1 MRRQQLT
8 EAQIATLFDPL
19 TDQRELLRHYTLT
32 ETDIAMIRRCR
43 GDHSRLGYALMLCYL
58 RYPGRPLRIGE
69 RPPAALVSFV
79 AEQIEVQPES
89 LDEYLGS
96 EQNRRR
102 HAAELQ
108 DRLRLRP
115 FGTRPAAELAVWLLP
130 RAIENDRLVH
140 LAELVMEECR
150 RRRIVVPP
158 PRRLERLCVDLRF
171 QTRREL
177 ERRLTGG
184 LSAEQRRRLDALTQR
199 RAESGQSWLVWLR
212 QMPEA
217 TKPGAMLGLIERV
230 NHVRAI
236 GIDPARG
243 HRMQQARLAQLA
255 REAGRTTAQ
264 HIAGY
269 ERQRRHAT
277 LVAVTLDLSANLTDQ
292 AIDLFDR
299 LVGVMFRKAEGR
311 HARAFQADGRAINEK
326 VRLYA
331 RVGAALIMARETEQ
345 DPFAAITAVIPWERF
360 RASVAEAGA
369 LARSEEFD
377 PYQMLGE
384 HYAGVRRW
392 APDFLAT
399 FAFQGVPA
407 AASLLRAIDMLR
419 DMNEAARPKLPKS
432 APTGFIRERWARHV
446 LPGAAIDR
454 RYYELCV
461 LSELRDRLRAGDVW
475 VVGSRRY
482 RSFEERLIS
491 RETQRDL
498 LQSGALPIAVDP
510 DFERFIAGR
519 RTLLDERLAMIDAKA
534 KGGLLPDVTLERGV
548 LKITPFEK
556 ATPPEAEVLA
566 ARLYAML
573 PRIRI
578 TDLLSEVADW
588 TLFIDCFTHLRSG
601 ETVADPRVL
610 MTGLLADG
618 LNLGLTRM
626 AEACTVASLGQ
637 LAWVA
642 DWHIRDET
650 YALALRRLVDHQ
662 QREPLA
668 AIFGGGFASS
678 SDGQFFRAGG
688 FARDAG
694 RINAHYGDD
703 PGSKFYT
710 HLSDRYA
717 PFHTK
722 VIAATASEAL
732 HILDGLLYHQSDVT
746 VRRHHTDG
754 GGDSDHVFALLAL
767 LGFQFAPRIPDL
779 KSRRLYSFAKPSAYP
794 TLEPLIAG
802 RINVALIRAHWAEIL
817 RVAASIRT
825 GTVTASLI
833 MRQLASHPRQNGVA
847 AALRELG
854 RLERTLFTL
863 DWIEDLELRRE
874 TSRELNKGKSR
885 NSLARAVFIHRLGE
899 IRDRTYENQQHRA
912 SGLNLLVTAIILW
925 NTRYLNRAIAALREA
940 EDIPDHLLAHLSP
953 LGWEHV
959 NLTGDYIWAPGDHLT
974 ENADGY
980 RPLRITP
987 DAALVAA

>member
-8 EAQIATLFDPL
+8 EAQIAALFNPL
-19 TDQRELLRHYTLT
+19 TDPRELVRHYTLS
-32 ETDIAMIRRCR
+32 ETDIATIRRCR

-58 RYPGRPLRIGE
+58 RYPGRPLRVGE

-79 AEQIEVQPES
+79 AEQIDVRPETI
-89 LDEYLGS
+89 DDYLVF

-115 FGTRPAAELAVWLLP
+115 FGTRPAAELAGWLLP
-130 RAIENDRLVH
+130 RAIENDRLSD

-150 RRRIVVPP
+150 QRRIVVPP
-158 PRRLERLCVDLRF
+158 PRRLERLCIDLRY
-171 QTRREL
+171 QARREI

-199 RAESGQSWLVWLR
+199 RAETSQSWLVWLR

-217 TKPGAMLGLIERV
+217 TKPAAMLGLIERLG
-230 NHVRAI
+230 HVRAI
-236 GIDPARG
+236 GLDPARG
-243 HRMQQARLAQLA
+243 HRVHQARLAQLV
-255 REAGRTTAQ
+255 REASRTTAQ
-264 HIAGY
+264 HVAGY

-277 LVAVTLDLSANLTDQ
+277 LVAVTLDLIASLTDQ

-299 LVGVMFRKAEGR
+299 LVGTMFRKAEGR

-331 RVGAALIMARETEQ
+331 RVGTALIAAR
-345 DPFAAITAVIPWERF
+345 DKKGWSPA
-360 RASVAEAGA
+360 
-369 LARSEEFD
+369 
-377 PYQMLGE
+377 
-384 HYAGVRRW
+384 
-392 APDFLAT
+392 FLAT

-419 DMNEAARPKLPKS
+419 DMNTATTLSLQKS

-446 LPGAAIDR
+446 LAGGAIDR

-461 LSELRDRLRAGDVW
+461 LSELRDRLRAGDIW

-491 RETQRDL
+491 RETL
-498 LQSGALPIAVDP
+498 KELEQSGTVPIAVDT
-510 DFERFIAGR
+510 DFERFIAAR
-519 RTLLDERLAMIDAKA
+519 RTLLDERLAEVDAKA
-534 KGGLLPDVTLERGV
+534 KGGLLPDVTIEKGV
-548 LKITPFEK
+548 LKITPIEK
-556 ATPPEAEVLA
+556 STRPEAEAMA

-578 TDLLSEVADW
+578 TDLFSEVARW
-588 TLFIDCFTHLRSG
+588 TLFTDCFTHLRSG

-610 MTGLLADG
+610 MASLLADG

-626 AEACTVASLGQ
+626 AEACTIASLGK
-637 LAWVA
+637 LAWAA

-650 YALALRRLVDHQ
+650 YALALRRLVDYQ

-688 FARDAG
+688 FGRDAG
-694 RINAHYGDD
+694 RVNAHYGDD

-732 HILDGLLYHQSDVT
+732 YVLDGLLYHQSDVT
-746 VRRHHTDG
+746 IRCHHTDG
-754 GGDSDHVFALLAL
+754 GGDSDHVFALCAL

-779 KSRRLYSFAKPSAYP
+779 KSRRLYAFGKASAYP

-802 RINVALIRAHWAEIL
+802 RVNVALIRAHWAEIL

-833 MRQLASHPRQNGVA
+833 MRQLASYPRQNGVA

-863 DWIEDLELRRE
+863 DWIEDPELRRG
-874 TSRELNKGKSR
+874 TSRELNKGESR

-899 IRDRTYENQQHRA
+899 IRDRTYENQQYRA

-925 NTRYLNRAIAALREA
+925 NTRYLDRAITALRAVE
-940 EDIPDHLLAHLSP
+940 EVPDEILAHLSP

-959 NLTGDYIWAPGDHLT
+959 NLTGDYVWSPADRAT
-974 ENADGY
+974 ENPDGY
-980 RPLRITP
+980 RPLRPAP
-987 DAALVAA
+987 DAALLAA